1 MAGSLTVNEHIAPK
15 RNGILGKLK
24 CTWTSDGSGNVN
36 GNDLPPINGLIV
48 RVATNPTNGPTTHYD
63 IVLNDED
70 GIDVMDGDLTNR
82 HATTSE
88 QVIPT
93 SKPAVAGVLTPVVTN
108 AGVSKTGVIQI
119 YYSR

>member
-24 CTWTSDGSGNVN
+24 FTWTCDASGNVN
-36 GNDLPPINGLIV
+36 GIDLPPINGLIE
-48 RVATNPTNGPTTHYD
+48 RVATNPTDGPTANYD

-70 GIDVMDGDLTNR
+70 GIDVMGGGLADR
-82 HATTSE
+82 HTTTSE

-93 SKPAVAGVLTPVVTN
+93 SKPAVVGVLTPVVTN